1 MNLKYQR
8 GFGDDN
14 GYCRGKEKEM
24 SKQEKDFTRRQML
37 GMTVGLSGLA
47 MTGGA
52 GSIFAQQAKRTPTRI
67 LTIDAKPEPISI
79 DAAKTAVIVVDMQ
92 NDFASEGGM
101 MQRAGIDISMIQAAV
116 APTAKVLAAARKE
129 GIKVIYLKMAFKP
142 DLSDAGSP
150 DSVNRVRHL
159 IVNVGKTVRA
169 PNRTESRILVRD
181 TWNTDI
187 LAELTPKPED
197 TVLYKHRFSGFYQ
210 TELDSILKRLGVKYL
225 IFTGCTTS
233 VCVESTIRDAM
244 FRDYLPV
251 LLTDCTAEPIGY
263 GLPRSNHEAS
273 LLLIERLF
281 GWVSNSNDFIKGL
294 EARPVAVI
302 HKS

>member
-1 MNLKYQR
+1 
-8 GFGDDN
+8 
-14 GYCRGKEKEM
+14 M

-52 GSIFAQQAKRTPTRI
+52 DSIFAQEAKRTPTRI
-67 LTIDAKPEPISI
+67 LTIAAKPEPISI

-92 NDFASEGGM
+92 NDFGSEGGM

-187 LAELTPKPED
+187 LAELTPKLED
-197 TVLYKHRFSGFYQ
+197 TVLYKHRFSVFYQ

-233 VCVESTIRDAM
+233 ICVESTIRDAM

-294 EARPVAVI
+294 EARTVAVI

>member
-1 MNLKYQR
+1 
-8 GFGDDN
+8 
-14 GYCRGKEKEM
+14 M
-24 SKQEKDFTRRQML
+24 SKQEKGFSRRQML
-37 GMTVGLSGLA
+37 EMTVGFSGLA
-47 MTGGA
+47 MTGGV
-52 GSIFAQQAKRTPTRI
+52 GSIFAQEAKRTPTRI
-67 LTIDAKPEPISI
+67 LTIDAKPEPIAI

-92 NDFASEGGM
+92 NDFGFEGGM
-101 MQRAGIDISMIQAAV
+101 FQRAGIDISMIQLPV
-116 APTAKVLAAARKE
+116 APTAKVLTSARKE

-142 DLSDAGSP
+142 DLSDAGSS
-150 DSVNRVRHL
+150 DSVNLVRHL
-159 IVNVGKTVRA
+159 KIMNVGTKVKS
-169 PNRTESRILVRD
+169 PNGADGRILIRD

-187 LAELTPKPED
+187 LSELTPKAGD

-251 LLTDCTAEPIGY
+251 LLADCTAEPIGY

-273 LLLIERLF
+273 LLTIQVLF

-294 EARPVAVI
+294 EAPPAAAAK
-302 HKS
+302 KS